1 MLAKLVYQLLA
12 LNREKQSELFDHQ
25 DGSGEKLMLFVFD
38 KYLVLQKTQF
48 IIVDS
53 QFSLSE
59 IKGSREEKTSGDRSF
74 LRNSFFLVKGVFLWK
89 ASSFFDAILFNR
101 TIIP

>member
-1 MLAKLVYQLLA
+1 MLAKLVYQLLL
-12 LNREKQSELFDHQ
+12 LNREKQSEFFDHQ
-25 DGSGEKLMLFVFD
+25 DGSGEKLFFVFD

-59 IKGSREEKTSGDRSF
+59 IKGSHEEKTSGDRSF
-74 LRNSFFLVKGVFLWK
+74 LRNSFFLVKGVFLWE